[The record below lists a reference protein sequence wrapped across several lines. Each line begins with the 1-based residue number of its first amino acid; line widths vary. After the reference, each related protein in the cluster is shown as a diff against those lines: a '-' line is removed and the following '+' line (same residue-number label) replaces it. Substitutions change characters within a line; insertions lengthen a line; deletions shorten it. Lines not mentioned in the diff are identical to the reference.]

1 MILLSL
7 RTGRQEYEDGKTL
20 VCEKRYRV
28 ITYEFCSD
36 LHSPLIFSG
45 LLQKDL
51 FKKGEVWRKVIST
64 KLLSR
69 LSQKVCRLLFSSV
82 LLRKLRIISVTR
94 CDDAC

>member
-51 FKKGEVWRKVIST
+51 FKERWSLAESNFNKIIVTLVTEGLPS
-64 KLLSR
+64 SF
-69 LSQKVCRLLFSSV
+69 LF
-82 LLRKLRIISVTR
+82 RPF
-94 CDDAC
+94 A